1 MKGQWRII
9 VLVICS
15 LVIGATGGYV
25 GSDIFLKWNLPKEE
39 VKKEGTASTEIEV
52 DLTKVGQAY
61 ELIRKYYIEQ
71 VDDEVLVSG
80 AVQGMVET
88 LKDPYSV
95 YMNPETAKQFTQSLD
110 SSFEGIGT
118 EIGVEGDK
126 VIIVSPYKDSPAE
139 KVGLK
144 PRDEIIS
151 VDGVNVQG
159 MNVQEVSVKIRGKKG
174 TKVRLEIKRTGLSN
188 HLVFDIKRDQI
199 PLETVFSSVKQEGGK
214 QIGYMEITS
223 FSEKTAADFSKQLK
237 VLEKKDIDGL
247 IIDVRGNPGGLLVSV
262 QDILN
267 ELVTDEKPYLR
278 TETRAGEQT
287 EFFTKLKQKKP
298 YNIVVLI
305 NKGSASASEIL
316 AAALQE
322 AGQYSLIGET
332 SFGKGTVQ
340 QAIQMED
347 ASTLKLTL
355 SKWLTPDGNWIHQK
369 GIVPNIAI
377 DQPAIFQAKPLNVEK
392 ALKRDTTSEQVEHAQ
407 GMLRGLGYETGREDG
422 YYDLKTEIAVK
433 AFQNEEGLQAT
444 GQIDEQTASAL
455 EQRIVKEMKEEE
467 NDLQLRTAVRYLL
480 QE

>member
-139 KVGLK
+139 KAGLK

-174 TKVRLEIKRTGLSN
+174 TKVKLEIKRTGLSN

-223 FSEKTAADFSKQLK
+223 FSEKTAADFSKQLN

-480 QE
+480 KE

>member
-110 SSFEGIGT
+110 SSVEGIGT

-139 KVGLK
+139 KAGLK

-174 TKVRLEIKRTGLSN
+174 TKVKLEIKRIGLSN

-223 FSEKTAADFSKQLK
+223 FSEKTAADFSKQLN

-480 QE
+480 KE